1 MTPIPVTPSGSDD
14 TQALQDAF
22 SAACLP
28 SSGYANGSV
37 ELSGV
42 YKVSAPLIAGT
53 SAARPPL
60 FVIRDYA
67 VIRYLGPQTSDYLI
81 RYAGEGRLAAPRV
94 QRLQLDCGGKCR
106 GLLVTHQC
114 YAAEFSHLYIRNAR
128 EIALDFVGCWCSW
141 VHDCI
146 VASCD
151 GIGLRVTAHNSAAIE
166 RIKLGGKGELWPD
179 PSDASVLDWKGR
191 FVRTTPEDRACVV
204 VAGTGQ
210 LTTANLTFEVCRY
223 AGSPLINLMSSGYC
237 RVRDPR
243 IEQCEYSEPV
253 RDIGSGN
260 DVSNMVLA

>member
-22 SAACLP
+22 HAACLP

-67 VIRYLGPQTSDYLI
+67 VIRYMGPQTSDYLI
-81 RYAGEGRLAAPRV
+81 RYAGEGRLAAPRM
-94 QRLQLDCGGKCR
+94 QRLHLDCGGKCR

-128 EIALDFVGCWCSW
+128 EIALDFVACWCSW
-141 VHDCI
+141 VHDCVI
-146 VASCD
+146 AGCD
-151 GIGLRVTAHNSAAIE
+151 GIGLRVLAHNSAVIE
-166 RIKLGGKGELWPD
+166 RMKFGGKGETWPD
-179 PSDASVLDWKGR
+179 PADASVLDWKGR
-191 FVRTTPEDRACVV
+191 VVQTKPEDRACVV
-204 VAGTGQ
+204 IAGTGQ
-210 LTTANLTFEVCRY
+210 QASNNMTFEVCRY
-223 AGSPLINLMSSGYC
+223 PGVPLFNWTESGYC
-237 RVRDPR
+237 RLRDPR
-243 IEQCEYSEPV
+243 IEQCECSVPV
-253 RDIGSGN
+253 RDMGTGN
-260 DVSNMVLA
+260 DIENLIT